1 MSKCECSLR
10 QRLVGD
16 GCHICNPSLAA
27 EYAEENVQEVIRL
40 QELLEE
46 IRQKLMLDIP
56 INSSDIPE
64 KIDIVLGYAE
74 AEE

>member
-1 MSKCECSLR
+1 MSNIYYDNDLITENR
-10 QRLVGD
+10 QFRD
-16 GCHICNPSLAA
+16 
-27 EYAEENVQEVIRL
+27 
-40 QELLEE
+40 LLEE

-64 KIDIVLGYAE
+64 KIDIILGYAE